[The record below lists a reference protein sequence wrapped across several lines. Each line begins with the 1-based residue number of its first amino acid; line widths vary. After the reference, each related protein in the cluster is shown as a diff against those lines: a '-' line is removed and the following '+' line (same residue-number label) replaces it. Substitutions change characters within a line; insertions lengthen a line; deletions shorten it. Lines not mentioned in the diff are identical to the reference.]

1 MDVLSHV
8 SVSASSAPTILLLL
22 LLVLGAYVRYQRN
35 AEYHYPPGPTALP
48 LLGNIHQLPLEY
60 QPVTLAEWGR
70 KYGDIVFAKFFRTPA
85 IILNSRE
92 AAEEL
97 LEKRSA
103 KYSDRPRFILLN
115 EIMGWDSVIN
125 MMPYGDRFRRHR
137 KWLQDALMPKSV
149 LLSYR
154 PMQRRETYTF
164 LAGLCETPDRVN
176 DHIKR
181 WSASLV
187 FDVAYG
193 HRIASLDDELVAL
206 NERVTEETVLAGSPG
221 SMLVDFFPILKSYPL
236 WLPGSGWMHQALF
249 VRKVLRQSLDIPYE
263 RVYSALVTGTARPS
277 VVASLL
283 EAAVTEGKLTPAHED
298 DIKGVAGAILAAGSD
313 TVSTI
318 VGTFVMAMILNPD
331 VYKKAQA
338 EIDRVIGEERLLD
351 FDDREKL
358 LYMDC
363 VMKEVLRWNAPVP
376 LGVPHRAIADDV
388 HRGYNIPE
396 GAMMMP
402 NIWSVTYSVLMQS
415 LCEPERFNPD
425 RFLQMSPEEAEQK
438 DPRNVVFGF
447 GRRFC
452 PGMAFADTSL
462 WITCANVIATMDL
475 FYAKDDAGKDVI
487 PEGGFYSGFISHPK
501 EFTCVF
507 RPRSETIHKQITHMH
522 AMTVDA

>member
-1 MDVLSHV
+1 MAVLSQA
-8 SVSASSAPTILLLL
+8 SIAASSAPTIFLLLL
-22 LLVLGAYVRYQRN
+22 LILGMYVRYQRN
-35 AEYHYPPGPTALP
+35 AKYRFPPGPRALP

-60 QPVTLAEWGR
+60 QPVTLAQWGR

-97 LEKRSA
+97 LEKRSGN
-103 KYSDRPRFILLN
+103 YSDRPRFILLN

-125 MMPYGDRFRRHR
+125 MMRYGDRFRKHR

-149 LLSYR
+149 LLSYH
-154 PMQRRETYTF
+154 PMLRRETYTF
-164 LAGLCETPDRVN
+164 LAGLCDTPDRVN

-181 WSASLV
+181 WSAALV
-187 FDVAYG
+187 FDIAYG
-193 HRIASLDDELVAL
+193 HRIASLDDELVTL

-263 RVYSALVTGTARPS
+263 RVYSALTAGTARPS

-283 EAAVTEGKLTPAHED
+283 EAALTEGKLTPAHED

-313 TVSTI
+313 TTLTALR
-318 VGTFVMAMILNPD
+318 TFVMAMILNPD

-358 LYMDC
+358 PYMDC
-363 VMKEVLRWNAPVP
+363 VMQEVLRWNAPVP
-376 LGVPHRAIADDV
+376 LGVPHRAIADDI
-388 HRGYNIPE
+388 HRGYHIPE

-402 NIWSVTYSVLMQS
+402 NIWWMTQNPELYS
-415 LCEPERFNPD
+415 EPERFFPD

-438 DPRNVVFGF
+438 DPRNVVYGF
-447 GRRFC
+447 GRRVC
-452 PGMAFADTSL
+452 PGKAFADISL
-462 WITCANVIATMDL
+462 WITCANVVATMDL
-475 FYAKDDAGKDVI
+475 FYAKDSAGKDVI

-501 EFTCVF
+501 EFECVF
-507 RPRSETIHKQITHMH
+507 RPRSENIRKQIAHMH